1 MKNVRIIMRIAIIAM
16 AGITLNSCQ
25 KSETDLSPSAIDNQA
40 QSNVL
45 KQNNSEVIKLAI
57 AAYMKD
63 QQEKGNLKSGAQFIP
78 AFFTMDGFGIGEDLV
93 FDEYWNIIGGEIA
106 FFMTELDEDDFYRLN
121 PDSTVSVHI
130 NSNTAYSEYAK
141 FYPDFTYEFAWGQ
154 NAHITMNYTGAWVI
168 FSFEWDGVTYTFQF
182 VDIGSEPNAVVWHG
196 AGKVQFNGTG
206 PKRNLL
212 AHLTANQG
220 WTNVS
225 AWLNIN

>member
-1 MKNVRIIMRIAIIAM
+1 MKEVRIIMSIAIIAM

-25 KSETDLSPSAIDNQA
+25 KSESDLEPSAVDNQP

-45 KQNNSEVIKLAI
+45 SPISNEVVKHAI

-78 AFFTMDGFGIGEDLV
+78 AFWTWDGFGIGEDWV
-93 FDEYWNIIGGEIA
+93 FDENWNLIGGEIA
-106 FFMTELDEDDFYRLN
+106 YFSTELDEDDFYRLN

-130 NSNTAYSEYAK
+130 NSNTAYAEYVK
-141 FYPDFTYEFAWGQ
+141 FNPDFTYDLAWGQ
-154 NAHITMNYTGAWVI
+154 NAHITMNYTGEWLI
-168 FSFEWDGVTYTFQF
+168 FSFEWEGVTYTFQF
-182 VDIGSEPNAVVWHG
+182 VDAGSEPNAVVWHG

-220 WTNVS
+220 WSNVKFNV
-225 AWLNIN
+225 NIN